1 MYKSTGAFSIDTD
14 IHCLSHTDPEV
25 QSVQLFGSWDNFT
38 ASYPMERDL
47 RRGQGEWKGCYTFK
61 DIIASDQDQDLA
73 KIRNGGLKMGAT
85 YYYYVSPPSSALHIT
100 YQSPFTPYCFLF
112 PFYFTLCPSF
122 FLFVSRHIQNS
133 FGLSAQKSF

>member
-1 MYKSTGAFSIDTD
+1 
-14 IHCLSHTDPEV
+14 
-25 QSVQLFGSWDNFT
+25 
-38 ASYPMERDL
+38 MERDL

-85 YYYYVSPPSSALHIT
+85 YYYYVSPPPSALHAT

-112 PFYFTLCPSF
+112 PFSFPLCPIF
-122 FLFVSRHIQNS
+122 FLFVSYHIWSS